1 MKQFAKTL
9 IGMLI
14 VVLSVSPLSAFAE
27 SFHYDFDDLKKDDW
41 ELWGNHSV
49 WQVKGGFLRAAIQP
63 IDFNSVFFQFKG
75 IPGNYKTFELFNGDR
90 VVQRQEKKPGHE
102 SFTITLK
109 NLGSKHANIGVAIG
123 RRFPDIDKTH
133 AFFYVFNTYGIEART
148 YDWFSAGPW
157 WIKEPRHPDVLG
169 VIRELAFMEIR
180 FNRGHFQWFAN
191 DEKRADFEDPDFSQI
206 EILGFLL
213 QADLVNVGSAWVD
226 SFTIS
231 GSGLAVSPQAKLSTM
246 WGTLKQ
252 LR

>member
-49 WQVKGGFLRAAIQP
+49 WQVK
-63 IDFNSVFFQFKG
+63 
-75 IPGNYKTFELFNGDR
+75 
-90 VVQRQEKKPGHE
+90 GHE